1 MSTRIFE
8 SRKPEP
14 YIKSSCKKCI
24 TPLEFYPE
32 GIKSGQKVSVKCWA
46 CDQVDQYEV
55 MDPVNNNTSKPK
67 MPKMKGTGNS
77 EKINQERIRD

>member
-55 MDPVNNNTSKPK
+55 IDPVNNNTSKSR
-67 MPKMKGTGNS
+67 MPKMKGTGNC